1 MRIRKAPLRSSK
13 GNNMSETAETA
24 QLAADPLSFRHFTA
38 WLTLAGAVV
47 ALDQYSK
54 GLILEH
60 LAYGERM
67 NVASFFSWVHWRN
80 EGAAFSFLNDAGG
93 WQRWMFVLLALGFS
107 AFLINELRR
116 LRHGDTLQALAF
128 ALILGGAL
136 GNMIDRAQLGFVV
149 DFVLFFWADW
159 YFPAFNVA
167 DSAIFVGAVLWFTQ
181 IWRDGVRA

>member
-1 MRIRKAPLRSSK
+1 MT
-13 GNNMSETAETA
+13 EDTA
-24 QLAADPLSFRHFTA
+24 QLTAATFTLRQCLT
-38 WLTLAGAVV
+38 WLGLTAFVV

-54 GLILEH
+54 RLIVEYLE
-60 LAYGERM
+60 YGEQIG
-67 NVASFFSWVHWRN
+67 VTSFFSWVHWRN

-93 WQRWMFVLLALGFS
+93 WQRWVFVALALGFS

-116 LRHGDTLQALAF
+116 LRQGENLQALAF

-136 GNMIDRAQLGFVV
+136 GNMIDRAMLGFVV
-149 DFVLFFWADW
+149 DFLHFSWGEW

-181 IWRDGVRA
+181 IWRDGVRADND